1 MKRRL
6 GTLAV
11 ALCLASGVAMA
22 DEGMWLFNRAPVQRI
37 KAKYGFAPSPAW
49 LDHLRLGSV
58 RFNNGGSGSF
68 VSADGLAFTNH
79 HVGRECVQDLSSK
92 EKDYIQSGFLA
103 RTNAEER
110 KCPALELNVL
120 QEIED
125 VTSQVQGAAKPGMN
139 VAEAGQAQREM
150 LTQLEADCA
159 RKSGLR
165 CEVVTFYAGGLYQ
178 LYKYK
183 RYTDVR
189 LVFVPEERV
198 AFFGGDPDNFEFP
211 RYDLDIAF
219 FRVYENGRPAQLKT
233 YLKFS
238 HRGIK
243 DGDPVFVSGNPG
255 RTERLLT
262 MAQLNLLREVQTPF
276 TLDVLTERYQALKTF
291 AAESTENA
299 RIASDNVFGYE
310 NALKAYRGRYAGL
323 MDKQLMDEKASREAA
338 LRQAVDSNPK
348 MKYEYGAAWNAIA
361 KAVERQGQLFMP
373 YYFIETLGGFA
384 GAESHWA
391 RLLVRVASE
400 KSKPNQQR
408 LREYGQARLPSLEQQ
423 LFSTAPVYK
432 ALDTVELA
440 ASLRLMGEKLGP
452 DNAVV
457 KQVLGGRSPEAVAKE
472 AIENTN
478 LNDIVYREHLYEGG
492 LTAVE
497 QSQDPLIVLM
507 RTIDPE
513 ARAIRKQWD
522 DEVDSVLRDS
532 GTLIAKAR
540 FAVQG
545 TEMYPDATFTLRL
558 SYGAMKGYQ
567 QNGET
572 IAYSTNLGGA
582 FEHAARHGN
591 QDPYALPESWIDS
604 KAALDLKTP
613 YNDVSTP
620 DIIGGNS
627 GSPAVDK
634 NGKVVGIVFDGN
646 IQSLSWDFQY
656 DDRQGRAIQV
666 DTRAII
672 EALRKIYRADA
683 LAKELMSGRAKAA
696 TKVVPAN

>member
-1 MKRRL
+1 
-6 GTLAV
+6 
-11 ALCLASGVAMA
+11 
-22 DEGMWLFNRAPVQRI
+22 
-37 KAKYGFAPSPAW
+37 
-49 LDHLRLGSV
+49 
-58 RFNNGGSGSF
+58 
-68 VSADGLAFTNH
+68 
-79 HVGRECVQDLSSK
+79 
-92 EKDYIQSGFLA
+92 
-103 RTNAEER
+103 
-110 KCPALELNVL
+110 
-120 QEIED
+120 
-125 VTSQVQGAAKPGMN
+125 
-139 VAEAGQAQREM
+139 
-150 LTQLEADCA
+150 
-159 RKSGLR
+159 
-165 CEVVTFYAGGLYQ
+165 
-178 LYKYK
+178 
-183 RYTDVR
+183 
-189 LVFVPEERV
+189 
-198 AFFGGDPDNFEFP
+198 
-211 RYDLDIAF
+211 
-219 FRVYENGRPAQLKT
+219 
-233 YLKFS
+233 
-238 HRGIK
+238 
-243 DGDPVFVSGNPG
+243 
-255 RTERLLT
+255 
-262 MAQLNLLREVQTPF
+262 
-276 TLDVLTERYQALKTF
+276 
-291 AAESTENA
+291 
-299 RIASDNVFGYE
+299 
-310 NALKAYRGRYAGL
+310 
-323 MDKQLMDEKASREAA
+323 
-338 LRQAVDSNPK
+338 
-348 MKYEYGAAWNAIA
+348 
-361 KAVERQGQLFMP
+361 MP

-384 GAESHWA
+384 GAEPHWA
-391 RLLVRVASE
+391 RLLVRVTAE
-400 KSKPNQQR
+400 KPKPNNQR

-440 ASLRLMGEKLGP
+440 TSLRLMREKLGP

-478 LNDIVYREHLYEGG
+478 LNDVVYRKHLYEGG
-492 LTAVE
+492 WPAVE

-507 RTIDPE
+507 RTIDLE

-522 DEVDSVLRDS
+522 DEVDSVLHDS

-545 TEMYPDATFTLRL
+545 TDMYPDATFTLRL

-582 FEHAARHGN
+582 FEHAARHSN
-591 QDPYALPESWIDS
+591 QDPYALPESWINS
-604 KAALDLKTP
+604 KAALNLKTP

-634 NGKVVGIVFDGN
+634 NGEVVGIVFDGN

>member
-6 GTLAV
+6 ATLAV
-11 ALCLASGVAMA
+11 VFFLACGVASA
-22 DEGMWLFNRAPVQRI
+22 DEGMWLFNNAPVQRI
-37 KAKYGFAPSPAW
+37 KAKYGFAPSQAW

-79 HVGRECVQDLSSK
+79 HVGRECVQDLSTK
-92 EKDYIQSGFLA
+92 ERDYIQHGFLA
-103 RTNAEER
+103 KTNAEER

-120 QEIED
+120 HEIED
-125 VTSQVQGAAKPGMN
+125 VTSQVQGAAKPSMN

-150 LTQLEADCA
+150 MVQLEAECT

-198 AFFGGDPDNFEFP
+198 AFFGGDADNFEFP

-219 FRVYENGRPAQLKT
+219 FRVYENGRPAHLKA

-238 HRGIK
+238 HGGVK
-243 DGDPVFVSGNPG
+243 DGDLVFVSGNPG
-255 RTERLLT
+255 RTERLMT
-262 MAQLNLLREVQTPF
+262 MAQLDFLRDVQTPF
-276 TLDVLTERYQALKTF
+276 TLDVLDQRYRALKAF
-291 AAESTENA
+291 AAESTEDA
-299 RIASDNVFGYE
+299 RIASDDVFGYE
-310 NALKAYRGRYAGL
+310 NALKAYKGQYAGL
-323 MDKQLMDEKASREAA
+323 MDKQLMDEKADREAA
-338 LRQAVDSNPK
+338 LRKAVDSNPK
-348 MKYEYGAAWNAIA
+348 MKSEYGGAWDAIA
-361 KAVERQGQLFMP
+361 RAVQRQEQLHTS

-384 GAESHWA
+384 GAEPHFA
-391 RLLVRVASE
+391 RLLVRAAAE
-400 KSKPNQQR
+400 KSKPNNLR
-408 LREYGQARLPSLEQQ
+408 LREYGQARLPSLEEQ
-423 LFSTAPVYK
+423 LFSTAPVHK
-432 ALDTVELA
+432 ALDTVVLA
-440 ASLRLMGEKLGP
+440 SSLREMREKLGRE
-452 DNAVV
+452 NAVV
-457 KQVLGGRSPEAVAKE
+457 KQVLGEGSAEAVAKE
-472 AIENTN
+472 AIENTR
-478 LNDIVYREHLYEGG
+478 LNDVNYRKHLYEGG
-492 LTAVE
+492 LQALQ
-497 QSQDPLIVLM
+497 QSKDPLIVLM
-507 RTIDPE
+507 REIDPA

-522 DEVDSVLRDS
+522 DEVDSVLRES

-545 TEMYPDATFTLRL
+545 TDTYPDATFTLRL
-558 SYGAMKGYQ
+558 SYGAVKGYQ
-567 QNGET
+567 QNGKR
-572 IAYSTNLGGA
+572 IPYSTDLGRA
-582 FEHAARHGN
+582 FQDAARHGN
-591 QDPYALPESWIDS
+591 RYPYELPKSWIDS
-604 KAALDLKTP
+604 KAALNLKTP

-627 GSPAVDK
+627 GSPVVDK
-634 NGKVVGIVFDGN
+634 SGQVVGIIFDGN

-656 DDRQGRAIQV
+656 NDRQGRAIQV

-683 LAKELMSGRAKAA
+683 LVNELMNGRANAA
-696 TKVVPAN
+696 TKVVPAH

>member
-1 MKRRL
+1 
-6 GTLAV
+6 
-11 ALCLASGVAMA
+11 
-22 DEGMWLFNRAPVQRI
+22 
-37 KAKYGFAPSPAW
+37 
-49 LDHLRLGSV
+49 
-58 RFNNGGSGSF
+58 
-68 VSADGLAFTNH
+68 
-79 HVGRECVQDLSSK
+79 
-92 EKDYIQSGFLA
+92 
-103 RTNAEER
+103 
-110 KCPALELNVL
+110 
-120 QEIED
+120 
-125 VTSQVQGAAKPGMN
+125 
-139 VAEAGQAQREM
+139 
-150 LTQLEADCA
+150 
-159 RKSGLR
+159 
-165 CEVVTFYAGGLYQ
+165 
-178 LYKYK
+178 
-183 RYTDVR
+183 
-189 LVFVPEERV
+189 
-198 AFFGGDPDNFEFP
+198 
-211 RYDLDIAF
+211 
-219 FRVYENGRPAQLKT
+219 
-233 YLKFS
+233 
-238 HRGIK
+238 
-243 DGDPVFVSGNPG
+243 
-255 RTERLLT
+255 
-262 MAQLNLLREVQTPF
+262 
-276 TLDVLTERYQALKTF
+276 
-291 AAESTENA
+291 
-299 RIASDNVFGYE
+299 
-310 NALKAYRGRYAGL
+310 

-348 MKYEYGAAWNAIA
+348 MKYEYGAAWDAIA

-384 GAESHWA
+384 GAEPHWA
-391 RLLVRVASE
+391 RLLVRVTAE
-400 KSKPNQQR
+400 KPKPNNQR

-440 ASLRLMGEKLGP
+440 TSLRLMREKLGP

-478 LNDIVYREHLYEGG
+478 LNDVVYRKHLYEGG
-492 LTAVE
+492 WPAVE

-507 RTIDPE
+507 RTIDLE

-522 DEVDSVLRDS
+522 DEVDSVLHDS

-545 TEMYPDATFTLRL
+545 TDMYPDATFTLRL

-582 FEHAARHGN
+582 FEHAARHSN
-591 QDPYALPESWIDS
+591 QDPYALPESWINS
-604 KAALDLKTP
+604 KAALNLKTP

>member
-6 GTLAV
+6 GTLVV
-11 ALCLASGVAMA
+11 ALCLACGVAAA
-22 DEGMWLFNRAPVQRI
+22 DEGMWLFNSAPVQRI
-37 KAKYGFAPSPAW
+37 KAKYGFAPSQAW

-79 HVGRECVQDLSSK
+79 HVGRECVQDLSTK
-92 EKDYIQSGFLA
+92 EKDYIHSGFLA
-103 RTNAEER
+103 KTNVEEK

-120 QEIED
+120 QGIED
-125 VTSQVQGAAKPGMN
+125 VTPQVQGAAKSGMN

-150 LTQLEADCA
+150 MTQLEAECT
-159 RKSGLR
+159 KESGLR

-189 LVFVPEERV
+189 LVFVPEERI

-219 FRVYENGRPAQLKT
+219 FRAYENGRPVHLKS

-238 HRGIK
+238 HGGVK
-243 DGDPVFVSGNPG
+243 DGELVFVSGNPG

-262 MAQLNLLREVQTPF
+262 MAQLNFLRDVQTPF
-276 TLDVLTERYQALKTF
+276 TMKALTQRYQALKAF
-291 AAESTENA
+291 ADESTENA
-299 RIASDNVFGYE
+299 RIASDDVFGYE
-310 NALKAYRGRYAGL
+310 NALKAYKGRYAGL
-323 MDKQLMDEKASREAA
+323 MDKQLMDEKAKREAA
-338 LRQAVDSNPK
+338 LRQTVDGDPK
-348 MKYEYGAAWNAIA
+348 MKSEYGGAWDAIA
-361 KAVERQGQLFMP
+361 KAVQREGQLLTSYF
-373 YYFIETLGGFA
+373 FIENLGGFA
-384 GAESHWA
+384 GEEPHLA
-391 RLLVRVASE
+391 RLLVRIVAEKQKPSSE
-400 KSKPNQQR
+400 R
-408 LREYGQARLPSLEQQ
+408 LREYGPARLPSVEQQ

-432 ALDTVELA
+432 GLDSVELA
-440 ASLRLMGEKLGP
+440 ASLRLMQEQLGP
-452 DNAVV
+452 ENVVV
-457 KQVLGGRSPEAVAKE
+457 KQVLGGRSAEAVAKG
-472 AIENTN
+472 AIENTK
-478 LNDIVYREHLYEGG
+478 LNDVSYRKHLYEGG
-492 LTAVE
+492 LQAVE
-497 QSQDPLIVLM
+497 QSNDPLIVLM
-507 RTIDPE
+507 RNIEPE

-545 TEMYPDATFTLRL
+545 TDMYPDATFTLRL
-558 SYGAMKGYQ
+558 SYGVMKGYQ
-567 QNGET
+567 QNGNT
-572 IAYSTNLGGA
+572 IPYSTNLGGA
-582 FEHAARHGN
+582 FEHAALHGN
-591 QDPYALPESWIDS
+591 RYPYELPKSWIVS
-604 KAALDLKTP
+604 KPALNLKTP

-627 GSPAVDK
+627 GSPVVDK
-634 NGKVVGIVFDGN
+634 RGEVVGIVFDGN

-656 DDRQGRAIQV
+656 DDRQGRGVQV

-672 EALRKIYRADA
+672 EALRMIYRADA
-683 LAKELMSGRAKAA
+683 LLNELMNGRANAA
-696 TKVVPAN
+696 TKSVPAN

>member
-1 MKRRL
+1 MKRRIVA
-6 GTLAV
+6 LAIV
-11 ALCLASGVAMA
+11 LCLACGVAAA
-22 DEGMWLFNRAPVQRI
+22 DEGMWLFNRAPVARI
-37 KAKYGFAPSPAW
+37 KAKYGFAPSQAW

-79 HVGRECVQDLSSK
+79 HVGRECVQDLSTK

-125 VTSQVQGAAKPGMN
+125 VTPQVQGAAKPTMN
-139 VAEAGQAQREM
+139 AAAAGQAQREM
-150 LTQLEADCA
+150 MSQLESDCA
-159 RKSGLR
+159 RNSGLR

-189 LVFVPEERV
+189 LVFVPEERI

-219 FRVYENGRPAQLKT
+219 FRVYENGRPVRLKN

-238 HRGIK
+238 HGGVK
-243 DGDPVFVSGNPG
+243 DGELVFVSGNPG

-262 MAQLNLLREVQTPF
+262 MAQLRFLRDVQTPF
-276 TLDVLTERYQALKTF
+276 TLDVLTERYQALKKF
-291 AAESTENA
+291 AAESSENA
-299 RIASDNVFGYE
+299 RIASDDVFGYE
-310 NALKAYRGRYAGL
+310 NALKAYRGRSTGL
-323 MDKQLMDEKASREAA
+323 ADEQLMAEKAKREAV
-338 LRQAVDSNPK
+338 LRETVDSDPK
-348 MKYEYGAAWNAIA
+348 MKSEYGGAWDAIA
-361 KAVERQGQLFMP
+361 KAVQKEEKLDKP
-373 YYFIETLGGFA
+373 YYFVESLGGFA
-384 GAESHWA
+384 GAEPRFA
-391 RLLVRVASE
+391 RLLVRATSE
-400 KSKPNQQR
+400 KLKPSHER
-408 LREYGQARLPSLEQQ
+408 LREYSQARLPSVEQQ

-432 ALDTVELA
+432 ALEIVELA
-440 ASLRLMGEKLGP
+440 TSLRLMREKLGP

-457 KQVLGGRSPEAVAKE
+457 KQVLGDRSPEAVAKN
-472 AIENTN
+472 AIENSR
-478 LNDIVYREHLYEGG
+478 LSDVDYRKHLYEGG
-492 LTAVE
+492 VYAVE
-497 QSQDPLIVLM
+497 QSYDPLIVLM
-507 RTIDPE
+507 SKIDPE
-513 ARAIRKQWD
+513 ARAIRRQWD
-522 DEVDSVLRDS
+522 DEVDSVLREN
-532 GTLIAKAR
+532 GTLVAKAR

-545 TEMYPDATFTLRL
+545 TDLYPDATFTLRL
-558 SYGAMKGYQ
+558 SYGVIKGYE
-567 QNGET
+567 QNGKT
-572 IAYSTNLGGA
+572 ISYFTNLHGA
-582 FEHAARHGN
+582 FEDAVRHGN
-591 QDPYALPESWIDS
+591 QYPYELPTSWLDS
-604 KAALDLKTP
+604 NAALNLKTP

-627 GSPAVDK
+627 GSPVVDK
-634 NGKVVGIVFDGN
+634 SGEVVGIIFDGN

-672 EALRKIYRADA
+672 EALRRIYRADG
-683 LAKELMSGRAKAA
+683 LVKELTSGREPGAKRAVSA
-696 TKVVPAN
+696 K